1 MAALPFWGNEA
12 VMQAQG
18 LSPDI
23 LAYGDS
29 WFWYPNNDLLIPINA
44 IWLGTKTLLA
54 KGKNGAELREMVG
67 GTPRLWNDFRSAMS
81 GYPTIQCVL
90 LSAGG
95 NDFAGLEHFQAL
107 LKVDCSAATQA
118 DDCFDP
124 GDAAQG
130 IERQPWRMLREI
142 ATNYQALIDYIRSV
156 NPSVAVVLQDYDY
169 AIPTGVGFGGIKGG
183 IFGLGDWLQQPMIER
198 QVPAALQND
207 VVRRLMDD
215 FIAVLKALA
224 DQAQNHD
231 VYLVETAGT
240 LGPADWANELHPTP
254 AGFNRL
260 AEQFEPL
267 LRRLM
272 PGTP

>member
-1 MAALPFWGNEA
+1 MAALPFWGSEN
-12 VMQAQG
+12 VMQSLG
-18 LSPDI
+18 LSPDL

-44 IWLGTKTLLA
+44 IWQGTKTLLA

-90 LSAGG
+90 VSAGG
-95 NDFAGLEHFQAL
+95 NDFAGVEHFQSL
-107 LKVDCSAATQA
+107 LRLDCSGAVTA

-124 GDAAQG
+124 GDAANG
-130 IERQPWRMLREI
+130 LERQPWRMLREI
-142 ATNYQALIDYIRSV
+142 ATNYQRLIDFVRSV
-156 NPSVAVVLQDYDY
+156 QPAVPIVLQDYDY
-169 AIPTGVGFGGIKGG
+169 AIPTGIGFGGIKGG
-183 IFGLGDWLQQPMIER
+183 IFGLGNWLQQPMIDRGVSE
-198 QVPAALQND
+198 PLQND
-207 VVRRLMDD
+207 VIRRVMDD
-215 FIAVLKALA
+215 FTAILRALA
-224 DQAQNHD
+224 SPAQNHD

-240 LGPADWANELHPTP
+240 LGPGDWANEMHPTP

-260 AEQFEPL
+260 AERFRPL
-267 LRRLM
+267 LQRLI

>member
-1 MAALPFWGNEA
+1 MAALPFWGSEN
-12 VMQAQG
+12 VMQSLG
-18 LSPDI
+18 LSPDL

-44 IWLGTKTLLA
+44 IWQGTKTLLA
-54 KGKNGAELREMVG
+54 TGKNGAELREMVG

-95 NDFAGLEHFQAL
+95 NDFAGVEHFQSL
-107 LKVDCSAATQA
+107 LRLDCSGAVTA

-124 GDAAQG
+124 GDAANG

-142 ATNYQALIDYIRSV
+142 ATNYQVVINFVRSV
-156 NPSVAVVLQDYDY
+156 QSTVPIVLQDYDY
-169 AIPTGVGFGGIKGG
+169 AIPTGIGFGGIKGG
-183 IFGLGDWLQQPMIER
+183 ILSLGDWLQQPMIDR
-198 QVPAALQND
+198 GVPQSLQND
-207 VVRRLMDD
+207 VIRRVMDD
-215 FIAVLKALA
+215 FIAVLRALA
-224 DQAQNHD
+224 SPAQNQD

-240 LGPADWANELHPTP
+240 LGPGDWANEMHPTP

-260 AEQFEPL
+260 AGRFKPL
-267 LRRLM
+267 LQRLI

>member
-1 MAALPFWGNEA
+1 MAAMPFWGNEN
-12 VMQAQG
+12 VMQAEG

-44 IWLGTKTLLA
+44 IWQGTKTLLA

-67 GTPRLWNDFRSAMS
+67 GTPRLWKDFNSAMS

-95 NDFAGLEHFQAL
+95 NDFAGTEHFASL
-107 LKVDCSAATQA
+107 LRLDCSAATSA
-118 DDCFDP
+118 DECFDP

-130 IERQPWRMLREI
+130 IERQPWRMLREL
-142 ATNYQALIDYIRSV
+142 ATNYQHLIDFIRSV
-156 NPSVAVVLQDYDY
+156 KATVPIVLQDYDY
-169 AIPTGVGFGGIKGG
+169 AIPDDIGFGGVKGG
-183 IFGLGDWLQQPMIER
+183 IFGLGGWLQQPMVAR
-198 QVPAALQND
+198 QVPTALQAD

-215 FIAVLKALA
+215 FITVLKALA
-224 DQAQNHD
+224 DPAQNHD

-240 LGPADWANELHPTP
+240 LTDADWANEMHPTP

-260 AEQFEPL
+260 AERFRPL
-267 LRRLM
+267 LQTLI